1 MNEELQRKYKNLRG
15 LILSYG
21 SVAVAFSGGADSTLL
36 VKVAHDVVGER
47 LVAITLAGNATPTS
61 VVREARAWAAGEGI
75 DHEVVTFDELTVPEF
90 AANVPQRCYFCK
102 KAIFSEIG
110 RVAER
115 KGCAVVADGSNVDDQ
130 GDYRP
135 GLRALAELGV
145 ASPLRDA
152 GFTKADVRA
161 LSRELGLPTWDM
173 PSAACLAS
181 RFAYGDSI
189 TREKLRRVEE
199 AEEFLRGLGLVQL
212 RVRVHGD
219 AGELARIEV
228 EQEQIARLAK
238 EEVRVQVVERL
249 RELGFSYVSLDL
261 TGFRSGAMNEV
272 L

>member
-21 SVAVAFSGGADSTLL
+21 SVAVAFSGGTDSTLL

-47 LVAITLAGNATPTS
+47 LVAITLAGNATPAS
-61 VVREARAWAAGEGI
+61 VVRDARAWAAEEGI

-102 KAIFSEIG
+102 KAFFSEIG